1 MSFQKKLM
9 SLAALLLTLAAL
21 LTVPALAD
29 SGPKPLLIVRVENGP
44 EEPYYLDLLAE
55 GDPDPKYMD
64 YCLDW
69 NYSEEERAALDPQL
83 LQALRDAVPKGWYAC
98 VAQGNQGTPIYA
110 KLTGD
115 GNIRSFSYVGVPDTY
130 RVIVVTKSGESWVS
144 EPITRHALQC
154 SAKVDWAKKTI
165 SVAPTW
171 VGYMLQFLATCVP
184 TLVIEALVLL
194 LYGYKWKTS
203 WKPFL
208 TVNLVTQGALSLYY
222 SVTIVRHGM
231 SFWFLFLFVPAEVVV
246 AVAEALLYRR
256 FLTGQSKTRAVVYGL
271 TANAASAVIGF
282 FLAEPV
288 WQFVVSIS

>member
-55 GDPDPKYMD
+55 GDPNPKYMD

-110 KLTGD
+110 KLNGD
-115 GNIRSFSYVGVPDTY
+115 GNIHSFSYVGVPDTY

-154 SAKVDWAKKTI
+154 SAKVDWAKKAI

-171 VGYMLQFLATCVP
+171 VGYVLQFLSTCVP
-184 TLVIEALVLL
+184 TLVIEALILL

-208 TVNLVTQGALSLYY
+208 TVNLVTQGALALYY